1 MVILT
6 FNYKGKLVVRN
17 IVIYYVDGSTENITQ
32 VVDNKGHFTY
42 TEHSKEIEKIEVYED
57 GNLLYDEY
65 NQNIY
70 SYIKFTIF

>member
-1 MVILT
+1 
-6 FNYKGKLVVRN
+6 
-17 IVIYYVDGSTENITQ
+17 

-70 SYIKFTIF
+70 SHVEFTIF

>member
-1 MVILT
+1 VLLGTLKYIIPMVQPKRL
-6 FNYKGKLVVRN
+6 L
-17 IVIYYVDGSTENITQ
+17 TQ
-32 VVDNKGHFTY
+32 VGNKGHFTY

-70 SYIKFTIF
+70 SYIEFTIF